1 MTRWGHCGPSRPA
14 TTVPDAGWGGASGI
28 REAGSERLGYGGW
41 AIATV
46 LFADDDPDIREL
58 GRLLL
63 AKHGH
68 EVVTAAN
75 GLEAIA
81 MLPSVRP
88 SLVITDVNMPQ
99 QDGAAVCTAVR
110 SSPALREIPVILL
123 TALPLDDERVVKA
136 SNVGNAMVLIKTDIS
151 RLGEVAD
158 SLVPRSPTAAA

>member
-1 MTRWGHCGPSRPA
+1 
-14 TTVPDAGWGGASGI
+14 
-28 REAGSERLGYGGW
+28 
-41 AIATV
+41 
-46 LFADDDPDIREL
+46 
-58 GRLLL
+58 
-63 AKHGH
+63 
-68 EVVTAAN
+68 
-75 GLEAIA
+75 